1 MATLHVGVLCFFSLR
16 FASQQIPVMSPFAAF
31 FAFGRA
37 FHHISDPSHVTPHHV
52 VGLSAGLE
60 GDLEF
65 SRLLLVAS
73 SLMSASLPS
82 S

>member
-1 MATLHVGVLCFFSLR
+1 MATLRVGVLCSFR
-16 FASQQIPVMSPFAAF
+16 QIPVMSPFAAF

-37 FHHISDPSHVTPHHV
+37 CHHTSDPSHITPHHV

-73 SLMSASLPS
+73 SLMSASLPLPNAVV
-82 S
+82 